1 MATNLGGVVR
11 AELLPLHDGN
21 LEAAFQ
27 DLCERF
33 AVLSVELDRS
43 DRLRSYAFARE
54 VPKSTGIID
63 DVPSPVT
70 DDWIQTGK
78 EGEDVGRG

>member
-1 MATNLGGVVR
+1 MTNLGGMVR
-11 AELLPLHDGN
+11 AEILPLHDGN
-21 LEAAFQ
+21 LEAAFN

-33 AVLSVELDRS
+33 AAISIELDRA

-54 VPKSTGIID
+54 VPTNTGVID

-78 EGEDVGRG
+78 EASDVGRG

>member
-1 MATNLGGVVR
+1 MATNLGGLVR
-11 AELLPLHDGN
+11 AELLPLHDGD

-33 AVLSVELDRS
+33 AVLSVELDRA

-54 VPKSTGIID
+54 LAANTGIID
-63 DVPSPVT
+63 DVPNPVT

-78 EGEDVGRG
+78 EHENVGRG

>member
-21 LEAAFQ
+21 LEAAFN

-33 AVLSVELDRS
+33 AVVSLELDRA

-54 VPKSTGIID
+54 LAAKSGVID
-63 DVPSPVT
+63 DVPNPVT

-78 EGEDVGRG
+78 EASDVGRG

>member
-1 MATNLGGVVR
+1 MTNLGGMVR
-11 AELLPLHDGN
+11 AEILPLHDGN
-21 LEAAFQ
+21 FEAAFN

-33 AVLSVELDRS
+33 AKICLELDRS

-54 VPKSTGIID
+54 MPSITGIID
-63 DVPSPVT
+63 DVPTPVT

-78 EGEDVGRG
+78 EASDVGRG